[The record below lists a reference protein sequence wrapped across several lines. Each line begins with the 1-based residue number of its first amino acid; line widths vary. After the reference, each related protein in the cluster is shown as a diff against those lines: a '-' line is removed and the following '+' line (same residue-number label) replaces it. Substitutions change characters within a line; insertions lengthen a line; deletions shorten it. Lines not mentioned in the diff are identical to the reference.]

1 MECSRLIEVLPQCAV
16 EKLGKQTLDD
26 MQHRYACLTLL
37 TRKHSGE
44 LVAADQTRDYWRLVK
59 AAPGFARA
67 NWNEQFWCFEHGE
80 EMPGMDNDSQEVFE
94 QWAPMQD
101 SVQELMDKDIKAHC
115 NDSSW
120 QMAQLQPA

>member
-1 MECSRLIEVLPQCAV
+1 MRRWQGTKPRS
-16 EKLGKQTLDD
+16 
-26 MQHRYACLTLL
+26 
-37 TRKHSGE
+37 
-44 LVAADQTRDYWRLVK
+44 RDYWRLVK

-67 NWNEQFWCFEHGE
+67 NWDEQFWCFENGQ
-80 EMPGMDNDSQEVFE
+80 EMPEIWDADTRQEVFE

-101 SVQELMDKDIKAHC
+101 SVQELMDNDIKAHC